1 MRTEAV
7 VFIGFR
13 HRHTAVRAVASA
25 TGTWSTGIPLAE
37 SLFGDRAKQLMRRY
51 PVFRRVLWGIE
62 NALFG
67 LVFWLLRLLPPA
79 SAAAFGAWMLR
90 GVGPRQGKS
99 KHLRRNF
106 SIAFPDLDKQQIEA
120 LVRAAWSNGG
130 ACMTEYAH
138 LDHIAQGRRG
148 AGVEYVVAPGIRAL
162 EARDRPAIFVTAH
175 YGNWELAAL
184 AVAQQR
190 IPVTAV
196 YSPLQNPGLDRRL
209 ARYREVLGCHLV
221 PRADSMRPL
230 LTELKAGRSIGLL
243 VDQKVEN
250 GDPLP
255 FFGRDKMTTLI
266 PARLALRH
274 GLELV
279 PIRIQRLA
287 GSTFRATICEP
298 IPVESA
304 DGGEVETARQMMIR
318 VNQLFESW
326 IRDDPGQWFCGNRRW
341 PKDRPAS
348 GSSARS
354 STPRNG
360 LPDK

>member
-1 MRTEAV
+1 M
-7 VFIGFR
+7 
-13 HRHTAVRAVASA
+13 
-25 TGTWSTGIPLAE
+25 AE
-37 SLFGDRAKQLMRRY
+37 LLFGGRAKQLMRRY
-51 PVFRRVLWGIE
+51 PIFRRALWGIE
-62 NALFG
+62 NALFT
-67 LVFWLLRLLPPA
+67 LVFWMLRLLRPA
-79 SAAAFGAWMLR
+79 SAAAFGAWLLR
-90 GVGPRQGKS
+90 RVGPRHGKS

-106 SIAFPDLDKQQIEA
+106 SIAFPDLDSNGVEL
-120 LVRAAWSNGG
+120 LVREAWSNFG
-130 ACMTEYAH
+130 ACLTEYAH
-138 LDHIAQGRRG
+138 LDHIAHGRRG

-162 EARDRPAIFVTAH
+162 EARDQPAIFVTAH

-184 AVAQQR
+184 AIAHQR

-196 YSPLQNPGLDRRL
+196 YSPLQNPGLDQRL

-298 IPVESA
+298 ITVEPES
-304 DGGEVETARQMMIR
+304 GGEVETARQMMIR
-318 VNQLFESW
+318 VNQMFERW
-326 IRDDPGQWFCGNRRW
+326 IHEDPGQWFCGNRRW
-341 PKDRPAS
+341 PKDRPATWPNVRATPS
-348 GSSARS
+348 QGS
-354 STPRNG
+354 
-360 LPDK
+360 PDK